1 MTEPEKITPEML
13 EAACIQRGR
22 LTMAEDGKSIRG
34 QLVCG
39 MELEAGMGYDFSM
52 TLATMKQELAI
63 DPDLQGQLRTLAVYS
78 LVLDVEGN
86 MPDLLAMQS
95 LVDEDMDV
103 LFTAQQLLKKK
114 RLRSAN
120 NTATTD

>member
-86 MPDLLAMQS
+86 MPDLL
-95 LVDEDMDV
+95 
-103 LFTAQQLLKKK
+103 QLRNPIKDISIFLNRD
-114 RLRSAN
+114 RLG
-120 NTATTD
+120 

>member
-1 MTEPEKITPEML
+1 MTEPVQITPEML
-13 EAACIQRGR
+13 ETACIQRGQ
-22 LTMAEDGKSIRG
+22 LTMAEDGKTIRG

-39 MELEAGMGYDFSM
+39 MELQTGMGYDFSM

-114 RLRSAN
+114 RLRPAN

>member
-1 MTEPEKITPEML
+1 MTEPAITPENL
-13 EAACIQRGR
+13 EAACIKRGQ
-22 LTMAEDGKSIRG
+22 LTMAEDGKSVSG

-39 MELEAGMGYDFSM
+39 MELETGIEYDFTM
-52 TLATMKQELAI
+52 TLATMKQEMAI
-63 DPDLQGQLRTLAVYS
+63 DPELQGQFRTLAAYS
-78 LVLDVEGN
+78 LVLDVNGH

-114 RLRSAN
+114 RLRPAN

>member
-63 DPDLQGQLRTLAVYS
+63 DPELQGQHRTLAAYS
-78 LVLDVEGN
+78 LVLDVNGH

-103 LFTAQQLLKKK
+103 LYTAQQWLKKK
-114 RLRSAN
+114 RQRPVSKPVAS
-120 NTATTD
+120 D